1 MPANESVE
9 REVRALCETGA
20 HDRAAATFLRGY
32 GPELYSFLAALHHSE
47 ADASDVFADVSA
59 RLWRGLPQFAWR
71 SSLRTW
77 AYKIAR
83 NASHDFRNRRRDDVP
98 LDEASEVGRVVQD
111 VRTATQPY
119 LRTDFKDKFAAL
131 RASLPVEDQELLI
144 LRIDREL
151 DWKDLAQALADEPL
165 DDAGLV
171 REAARLRKRFQALK
185 AKLLELGRREGLV
198 GTRD

>member
-1 MPANESVE
+1 MPASESVE
-9 REVRALCETGA
+9 REVRALCDAGD
-20 HDRAAATFLRGY
+20 HGRAATVALRGY
-32 GPELYSFLAALHHSE
+32 GPELYSFLAALHARD
-47 ADASDVFADVSA
+47 ADDVFAEVSA
-59 RLWRGLPQFAWR
+59 RLWRGLPAFQWQ

-77 AYKIAR
+77 AYTIAR
-83 NASHDFRNRRRDDVP
+83 NASNTFRARGGREVALDD
-98 LDEASEVGRVVQD
+98 ASEVGRIAKE

-144 LRIDREL
+144 LRVDREL
-151 DWKDLAQALADEPL
+151 DWKELAQTLSDQELTADE
-165 DDAGLV
+165 LV

-198 GTRD
+198 GTHG